1 MRPYLALVLAT
12 TALSTLVGCASSGDV
27 PPDRPVQ
34 ASAAAMKPTARPV
47 DLPTRP
53 MTMDEVERAW
63 AADRA
68 ALAAAGDVN
77 DALRDAIGRR
87 Q

>member
-1 MRPYLALVLAT
+1 MRPYLALVLVT
-12 TALSTLVGCASSGDV
+12 TALSTLAGCVSSGETL
-27 PPDRPVQ
+27 PDRPVLV
-34 ASAAAMKPTARPV
+34 AREAMRPTARPV
-47 DLPTRP
+47 DLPARP
-53 MTMDEVERAW
+53 MTLDEVERAW

-77 DALRDAIGRR
+77 EALRDAIERR